1 MKTLALFVGSVM
13 VAGVLSPAWARIE
26 DYGHR
31 RYTQVGHF
39 RGNEHGHEH
48 EHEVIINRHYGPG
61 WGGVVAGGLIGAAA
75 GLALG
80 SAIAGVP
87 AAPPPMYTVV
97 PALPGACATVPTY
110 NGGVVY
116 NCGGVYY
123 APYYEGYSLM
133 YQVVP
138 AP

>member
-1 MKTLALFVGSVM
+1 MKTLALLIATAM
-13 VAGVLSPAWARIE
+13 LALSPAWARVE
-26 DYGHR
+26 NYGHR
-31 RYTQVGHF
+31 GYTQVGHF
-39 RGNEHGHEH
+39 RGPGHE
-48 EHEVIINRHYGPG
+48 VVINRHYGPG

-80 SAIAGVP
+80 SAIAP
-87 AAPPPMYTVV
+87 AAPPPAYTVV
-97 PALPGACATVPTY
+97 PALPGACVTVPNY
-110 NGGVVY
+110 NGGVAY

>member
-1 MKTLALFVGSVM
+1 MKKLALLVGTAM
-13 VAGVLSPAWARIE
+13 LAAVLSPAWARVE
-26 DYGHR
+26 GYGHR
-31 RYTQVGHF
+31 GYTQVGHF
-39 RGNEHGHEH
+39 RGPGHE
-48 EHEVIINRHYGPG
+48 VVINRHSGPG

-80 SAIAGVP
+80 SAIAP
-87 AAPPPMYTVV
+87 AAPIAPYTVV
-97 PALPGACATVPTY
+97 PALPGACATVPY
-110 NGGVVY
+110 NGGVLY

>member
-1 MKTLALFVGSVM
+1 MKSLALLIGTAM
-13 VAGVLSPAWARIE
+13 LAGVLSPAWARVE
-26 DYGHR
+26 GYGHR
-31 RYTQVGHF
+31 QYTQVGHY
-39 RGNEHGHEH
+39 RGPGHE
-48 EHEVIINRHYGPG
+48 VVVNRHSGPG

-80 SAIAGVP
+80 SAVAGAP
-87 AAPPPMYTVV
+87 APYTVV
-97 PALPGACATVPTY
+97 PALPGACVPVPNY
-110 NGGVVY
+110 NGGVAY

>member
-1 MKTLALFVGSVM
+1 MKTWALLIGTAMLAGL
-13 VAGVLSPAWARIE
+13 LSPAFARVE
-26 DYGHR
+26 AYGAR
-31 RYTQVGHF
+31 RPTAVGNHF
-39 RGNEHGHEH
+39 VGRRPP
-48 EHEVIINRHYGPG
+48 VVINRNSGPG

-80 SAIAGVP
+80 SAIAGPP
-87 AAPPPMYTVV
+87 AVAYAPPPVYTVV
-97 PALPGACATVPTY
+97 PALPGACATIPAP
-110 NGGVVY
+110 NGSVVY

-123 APYYEGYSLM
+123 QPYYEGYSLM

>member
-1 MKTLALFVGSVM
+1 MKSLALFISAAM
-13 VAGVLSPAWARIE
+13 MFFLLSPAWGRIE
-26 DYGHR
+26 NYGNR
-31 RYTQVGHF
+31 RVTQVGHV
-39 RGNEHGHEH
+39 RGPVGRGHPV
-48 EHEVIINRHYGPG
+48 VIDRGRGPG

-75 GLALG
+75 GLAIG
-80 SAIAGVP
+80 SAIAGPP
-87 AAPPPMYTVV
+87 AVYTVV
-97 PALPGACATVPTY
+97 PSLPGACVTVPSY
-110 NGGVVY
+110 NGGVAY